1 MVLVF
6 LKTGPLVLMCTLFL
20 FGKDLRD
27 EYKKFR
33 HHAVYFCSYK
43 LILAISV
50 TSEKIF
56 TYIIIKIIFRK
67 TELFNNYEYLL
78 FHFFSGL

>member
-6 LKTGPLVLMCTLFL
+6 LKTGLLVLMCTLFL

-33 HHAVYFCSYK
+33 HHVVYFCSDK
-43 LILAISV
+43 LILTISV
-50 TSEKIF
+50 TSEKAF

-67 TELFNNYEYLL
+67 TELFNNYKLYLCN
-78 FHFFSGL
+78 FVTF